1 MTALLE
7 MSNAELVQ
15 LIKENLELQIGYHF
29 KGNFAKAAFEANC
42 VLFEEAKRR
51 GIVDYSG
58 QHRK

>member
-7 MSNAELVQ
+7 ISDVD
-15 LIKENLELQIGYHF
+15 LIEQIRENLELQIGYKF

-58 QHRK
+58 QRK